1 MLLPLPF
8 SHALEPLPRVVRLR
22 WRDAVEALGLGRV
35 GATRCANC
43 RAETGQGEIL
53 RRMRGRQGGSHKQR
67 GVKRSRPDSLSAT
80 TPTFDALLEFDPYRL
95 SGRLEPRPRTSERTA
110 DGRATGTKQE
120 KEERGKD

>member
-8 SHALEPLPRVVRLR
+8 SRSLGPLPRVVRLR

-53 RRMRGRQGGSHKQR
+53 PRMRVAVAVEAQVLQDRVPMREPMCPNLCPSYPA
-67 GVKRSRPDSLSAT
+67 VKVCPMSPGPIIPA
-80 TPTFDALLEFDPYRL
+80 
-95 SGRLEPRPRTSERTA
+95 
-110 DGRATGTKQE
+110 
-120 KEERGKD
+120 